1 MIKKAADNTQYKKL
15 AISVCGKLKRLQS
28 QLFILPPLSDITK
41 KPVVINFTNRFNS
54 FAIIY

>member
-1 MIKKAADNTQYKKL
+1 MQFLNGNAKKSESLYIFVSGMNK
-15 AISVCGKLKRLQS
+15 
-28 QLFILPPLSDITK
+28 LSDITK